1 MTIQFRCPDCAE
13 PFNVGADLAGR
24 KSRCTCG
31 LVITIPQ
38 PAVPIQPQPQD
49 PLMGPLPQG
58 LPTAN
63 PLAGSVSTGI
73 SSAKSAR
80 DTGDYESY
88 MDFLLWLITAHC
100 LYVSGVVE

>member
-38 PAVPIQPQPQD
+38 PAVPIQPQPHD
-49 PLMGPLPQG
+49 PLMGSLPQG

-73 SSAKSAR
+73 SSAALADEENTGTRQKASLGRMPTRHAR
-80 DTGDYESY
+80 QTDT
-88 MDFLLWLITAHC
+88 
-100 LYVSGVVE
+100 